1 MDLSTVFFD
10 IGGTV
15 ETFRYDRELRR
26 ANTPVFRQC
35 FEKAGISLDL
45 DADSLCDLISNG
57 VGSYQKWNRQSLI
70 ELPGIEIWSQYV
82 FKGMDVPAK
91 KLAPVAEELCYIYET
106 RYFLREMRP
115 EVPEV
120 LHKLKEMGLR
130 IGCISNT
137 LSLTQVPST
146 LRRYGILEYFN
157 PVVLSSDF
165 GHRKPD
171 PSIFYH
177 AARILNLPTGG
188 MAYVGDKINRDILGA
203 VRSGFRLAVKIDH
216 EYDDGE
222 VDLGATPHA
231 RIETLLDLIPILEKE
246 MAADRRK
253 AGRGSG
259 PGKIKGIFFDAGNI
273 LYHKP
278 RKGRNIKRFIARHK
292 LKAVTDVRKEKRKLK
307 ELAFQGVIDRFEF
320 YEKVIRLYGVTD
332 PDMLAEGITALV
344 RDATTVEIIAGVP
357 ETLKALKKKGYI
369 LGIISDTA
377 TPIQE
382 KMNWFTQGGFGN
394 VFDSFISSKELGTRK
409 PAPVIYEEAFKRVG
423 LKVEEAVFVGHKASE
438 IKGARDVG
446 LKTIAF
452 NYDKNARANV
462 YIEKFPDLLEVGL
475 LKEK

>member
-10 IGGTV
+10 IGGTI

-26 ANTPVFRQC
+26 TNTPFFRQC

-45 DADSLCDLISNG
+45 DDEALCDLISNG
-57 VGSYQKWNRQSLI
+57 VAAYQKWNRQSLI
-70 ELPGIEIWSQYV
+70 ELPAIEIWSQYV
-82 FKGMDVPAK
+82 FKEMDVPKK
-91 KLAPVAEELCYIYET
+91 KLAQIAEELCYLYET
-106 RYFLREMRP
+106 RYFVRKMRP

-120 LHKLKEMGLR
+120 LRKIKEMGLL

-188 MAYVGDKINRDILGA
+188 MVYVGDKINRDILGA

-231 RIETLLDLIPILEKE
+231 RIETLDDLIPILEKE
-246 MAADRRK
+246 LAADRRK
-253 AGRGSG
+253 SGRADG
-259 PGKIKGIFFDAGNI
+259 PGKVKGIFFDAGNI
-273 LYHKP
+273 LYYKP

-292 LKAVTDVRKEKRKLK
+292 LKAIADVRKEKRKLK
-307 ELAFQGVIDRFEF
+307 ELAFQGVIDRYEF

-332 PDMLAEGITALV
+332 PDILAEGITALV
-344 RDATTVEIIAGVP
+344 KDATTVEIIEGVP

-438 IKGARDVG
+438 IKGARNVG
-446 LKTIAF
+446 LKTVAF
-452 NYDKNARANV
+452 NYDKNARADV
-462 YIEKFPDLLEVGL
+462 YIEKFSDLLEVGL
-475 LKEK
+475 LKER